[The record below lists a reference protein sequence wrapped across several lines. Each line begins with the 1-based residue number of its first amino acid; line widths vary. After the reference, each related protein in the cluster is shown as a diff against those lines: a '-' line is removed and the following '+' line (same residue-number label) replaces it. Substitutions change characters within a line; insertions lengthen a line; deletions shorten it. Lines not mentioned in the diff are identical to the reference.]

1 MQVSQETGGLAGKA
15 SLGRVA
21 GSGTPPGRAWCTA
34 HGPGAAT
41 AGQTGRSARVATGL
55 QRRSQ
60 EKGHA
65 SDEYSFLLSV

>member
-1 MQVSQETGGLAGKA
+1 MGGRTLNCKA
-15 SLGRVA
+15 A
-21 GSGTPPGRAWCTA
+21 E
-34 HGPGAAT
+34 GPGAAT